1 VGMGQWNV
9 YRVIGGNG
17 SVECIQDDWWEW
29 VSGMYTGIGGNG
41 SVESIQGDSRRE
53 MIVPAL

>member
-1 VGMGQWNV
+1 MGMGQWNV
-9 YRVIGGNG
+9 YRV
-17 SVECIQDDWWEW
+17 
-29 VSGMYTGIGGNG
+29 IGGNG

>member
-1 VGMGQWNV
+1 MGMGQWNV

-29 VSGMYTGIGGNG
+29 VSGMYTG
-41 SVESIQGDSRRE
+41 
-53 MIVPAL
+53 